1 MWGNIAI
8 AFLIAFIVAFMTT
21 PYTIRIAEK
30 VGAVDIPKD
39 KRRMHHHTMPK
50 FGGPAVILGF
60 LVSVTYLLAIM
71 HIEGSIDLFSDEN
84 YIKKLLGI
92 LLGIIIIAI
101 TGVVDDIKT
110 IKPLTKLFGQVF
122 AAIVVV
128 YFGVRIE
135 HISIPFIT
143 ETLKLSNT
151 AISSLITVIWIV
163 GITNAINLTDG
174 LDGLSSGI
182 TLISCISLLIIFA
195 LNSSPIIAIILI
207 TALIGALLGFLPF
220 NFAPAKTFIGD
231 TGSNFLGYMLAIISI
246 LGVAK
251 TYTLAVIVLPV
262 IVLGLPIIDVI
273 FAIIRRLIKGKSIK
287 AIFQADKGHLHHK
300 LVARGFSQKQAVL
313 ILYGISA
320 ACGMFAIILFE
331 SGIWKALSFLL
342 MFIAALAI
350 GYKNFSKEKKGSS
363 DSKHECIVCKYIY
376 NPKVG
381 NQKAGIKPGTSF
393 DDLPDNWV
401 CPVCGEGKDMFEI
414 QE

>member
-8 AFLIAFIVAFMTT
+8 AFLIAFIVSFMAT
-21 PYTIRIAEK
+21 PYTIKIAEK
-30 VGAVDIPKD
+30 IGAVDIPKD
-39 KRRMHHHTMPK
+39 KRRMHHHAMPK

-60 LVSVTYLLAIM
+60 LVSVIYLLVIM
-71 HIEGSIDLFSDEN
+71 NIEGSIDLFSEEN
-84 YIKKLLGI
+84 YITKLIGIFIGI
-92 LLGIIIIAI
+92 LIITI
-101 TGVVDDIKT
+101 TGIADDTKT
-110 IKPLTKLFGQVF
+110 IKPLAKLAGQLL

-143 ETLKLSNT
+143 ETFKFSST
-151 AISSLITVIWIV
+151 AVSSIITVIWII

-182 TLISCISLLIIFA
+182 TLISCISLLIIFT
-195 LNSSPIIAIILI
+195 LNASPIIAIILI

-220 NFAPAKTFIGD
+220 NFVPAKTFIGD
-231 TGSNFLGYMLAIISI
+231 TGSNFLGFILAIISI
-246 LGVAK
+246 LGIAK

-262 IVLGLPIIDVI
+262 IVLGLPIVDVI
-273 FAIIRRLIKGKSIK
+273 FAIIRRIVKGKSIK

-300 LVARGFSQKQAVL
+300 LVAKGYSQKQAVL
-313 ILYGISA
+313 ILYGICA
-320 ACGMFAIILFE
+320 TCGMFAIILFD

-342 MFIAALAI
+342 MFIAAVAA
-350 GYKNFSKEKKGSS
+350 GYKNFSKSREDDKDAKY
-363 DSKHECIVCKYIY
+363 ECIVCKYIY

-381 NQKAGIKPGTSF
+381 NKNAGIEPGTDF

-414 QE
+414 QI

>member
-21 PYTIRIAEK
+21 PYTIKIAKK

-39 KRRMHHHTMPK
+39 KRRMHHHAMPK

-60 LVSVTYLLAIM
+60 LVSVIYLLLIM
-71 HIEGSIDLFSDEN
+71 QIEGSINLFSDEG
-84 YIKKLLGI
+84 YITKLLGI

-101 TGVVDDIKT
+101 TGIVDDIKT
-110 IKPLTKLFGQVF
+110 VKPLTKLAGQML

-128 YFGVRIE
+128 RFGVRIE

-143 ETLKLSNT
+143 ETLKISST
-151 AISSLITVIWIV
+151 AMSSLITIIWIV
-163 GITNAINLTDG
+163 IITNAINLTDG

-195 LNSSPIIAIILI
+195 LNASPMIAIILI

-231 TGSNFLGYMLAIISI
+231 TGSNFLGFMLAIISI

-251 TYTLAVIVLPV
+251 TYTAAVIVLPV

-273 FAIIRRLIKGKSIK
+273 FAIIRRLVKGKSIK

-300 LVARGFSQKQAVL
+300 LVAQGFSQKQAVL
-313 ILYGISA
+313 IMYGASA
-320 ACGMFAIILFE
+320 ACGIFAIILFD

-342 MFIAALAI
+342 MFIAAVAV
-350 GYKNFSKEKKGSS
+350 GYKNFSKDKEQLK
-363 DSKHECIVCKYIY
+363 DAKHECLVCKYIY

-381 NQKAGIKPGTSF
+381 NKKAGIEPGTSF
-393 DDLPDNWV
+393 EDLPENWV
-401 CPVCGEGKDMFEI
+401 CPVCGEGKDMFEV

>member
-21 PYTIRIAEK
+21 PYTIKIAEK

-39 KRRMHHHTMPK
+39 KRRMHHQSMPK

-60 LVSVTYLLAIM
+60 LVSVIYLLIIM
-71 HIEGSIDLFSDEN
+71 NIEGSIDLFSSEN
-84 YIKKLLGI
+84 YLIKLSGI
-92 LLGIIIIAI
+92 LLGIIIITI
-101 TGVVDDIKT
+101 TGVIDDIKT
-110 IKPLTKLFGQVF
+110 IKPLTKLAGQML
-122 AAIVVV
+122 AAIIVVK
-128 YFGVRIE
+128 FGVRIE

-143 ETLKLSNT
+143 ETLKISN
-151 AISSLITVIWIV
+151 IEVSNLITVIWIV

-195 LNSSPIIAIILI
+195 LNASPMIAIVLI

-231 TGSNFLGYMLAIISI
+231 TGSNFLGFMLAIISI

-251 TYTLAVIVLPV
+251 TYTAAVIVLPV
-262 IVLGLPIIDVI
+262 IVLGLPIVDVL
-273 FAIIRRLIKGKSIK
+273 FAIIRRLVKGKSIK

-300 LVARGFSQKQAVL
+300 LVAQGFSQKQAVL
-313 ILYGISA
+313 IMYGASA
-320 ACGMFAIILFE
+320 ACGIFAIILFD

-342 MFIAALAI
+342 MFIAAVAI
-350 GYKNFSKEKKGSS
+350 GYNNFSKDKEVLK
-363 DSKHECIVCKYIY
+363 DAKHECIVCKYIY
-376 NPKVG
+376 NPKFG
-381 NQKAGIKPGTSF
+381 NKKAGINPGTSF
-393 DDLPDNWV
+393 EDLPEDWV